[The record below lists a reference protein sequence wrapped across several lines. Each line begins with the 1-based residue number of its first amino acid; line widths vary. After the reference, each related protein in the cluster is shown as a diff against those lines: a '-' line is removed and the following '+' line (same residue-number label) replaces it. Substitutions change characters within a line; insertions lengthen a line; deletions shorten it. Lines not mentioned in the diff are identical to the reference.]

1 MTADV
6 GDSSGTSTPQNNY
19 RKQVVVEE
27 TRREPCVSGLSEIL
41 GHEKVK
47 EVLINTIITPMYQ
60 PQLFTNMKVPN
71 TLLLFGPPGTGKTS
85 LVHAIA
91 AQASAIFHCL
101 TPSDVLSLYIG
112 ESEK

>member
-1 MTADV
+1 MTTTV
-6 GDSSGTSTPQNNY
+6 RDSSGTSFPRDAS
-19 RKQVVVEE
+19 RKQSVVEE

-47 EVLINTIITPMYQ
+47 QILINTVITPMYQ

-71 TLLLFGPPGTGKTS
+71 TLLLFGPPGTGKTT
-85 LVHAIA
+85 LAHAIA
-91 AQASAIFHCL
+91 AQASATLHCL
-101 TPSDVLSLYIG
+101 TPSDILSLYIG